1 MQCSKCRNM
10 AVVFQEYSGQYL
22 CRHHFDADVEAKA
35 KHEIRRNHWMTSGD
49 HIAVALSGDAV
60 SSALLYF
67 LKKLVSNRHDIRIS
81 AIVVDEGIL
90 GFHRQECALQIAEQ
104 LETECCIGSFRER
117 FGKTLDDI
125 TRTQGRTNSCTCC
138 RVLRNFL
145 LNQIAID
152 HGITKLAYG
161 DTLDQGAVSVL
172 KNILKG
178 YPEILVHREKGD
190 RQGVLPI
197 RPFLSVPRKELI
209 VYAGLHV
216 KGYDQSHCPYSDSPF
231 DRDTRI
237 MLNEFTVRHPATKYA
252 LMSLEK
258 NMAGSC
264 SAMTES
270 ISACRRCGQMYDGI
284 CQTCRIID
292 EVTSYGT

>member
-1 MQCSKCRNM
+1 MQCSKCRNV
-10 AVVFQEYSGQYL
+10 AVVFQEYSGQHL

-35 KHEIRRNHWMTSGD
+35 KHEIRRKHWINPGD

-67 LKKLVSNRHDIRIS
+67 LKKLVSNRRDIRIS
-81 AIVVDEGIL
+81 AIVLDEGIL
-90 GFHRQECALQIAEQ
+90 GFHRLECARQIAEQ
-104 LETECCIGSFRER
+104 LGTEYRIGSFREQ

-125 TRTQGRTNSCTCC
+125 IRTQDRTNSCTCC
-138 RVLRNFL
+138 RLLRNFL
-145 LNQIAID
+145 LNQIAVG

-172 KNILKG
+172 KNILQG
-178 YPEILVHREKGD
+178 YPEILMNREKGD
-190 RQGVLPI
+190 GQGVLMI
-197 RPFLSVPRKELI
+197 RPFLSVPRNEVI

-231 DRDTRI
+231 DRDTRT
-237 MLNEFTVRHPATKYA
+237 MLDEFTVRHPATKYA

-258 NMAGSC
+258 NLAGSC
-264 SAMTES
+264 SAITES
-270 ISACRRCGQMYDGI
+270 ISACRRCGEMYDGI
-284 CQTCRIID
+284 CHTCRLID
-292 EVTSYGT
+292 EVTSHGT